1 MSGILFLNQND
12 FEIRKS
18 TKGDMLALRY
28 EKRGLCLVLFYSKE
42 LQKTSCDLLLN
53 NFKTLPGIINGCSFA
68 MVNMNMNIGLVE
80 TSKNTIAPIT
90 YVPDLILFV
99 NGCPFVRYDGNHN
112 VEDICRFLEDVYNK
126 IHKLQFT
133 EEGSPIPNTKPEPT
147 RAVPKATGVPP
158 PTYQTSMTNQFYN
171 ERMQQT
177 MDAATQQGVV
187 IPPQQVVQQA
197 NAPPKAVPDYT
208 IGVPKSGGGGKSS
221 YKNFNDAYATTA

>member
-28 EKRGLCLVLFYSKE
+28 EKKGLCLVLFYSKE

-112 VEDICRFLEDVYNK
+112 VDDICRFLEDVYNK

-133 EEGSPIPNTKPEPT
+133 EEGSPISKPDQPT
-147 RAVPKATGVPP
+147 RAAAGVPP

-171 ERMQQT
+171 ERMQQN
-177 MDAATQQGVV
+177 MEAATQQGVV
-187 IPPQQVVQQA
+187 VPPQQVVQQV

-208 IGVPKSGGGGKSS
+208 IGVPKTGGGGKGS
-221 YKNFNDAYATTA
+221 YKNFYDAYATTA